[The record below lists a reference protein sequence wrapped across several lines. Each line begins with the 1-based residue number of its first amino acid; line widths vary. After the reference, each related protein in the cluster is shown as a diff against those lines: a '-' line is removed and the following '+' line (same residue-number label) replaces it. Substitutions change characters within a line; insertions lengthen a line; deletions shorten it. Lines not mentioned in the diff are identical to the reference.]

1 MALPTSGALGFYAI
15 AGELG
20 IPISNVSLRSMSNTA
35 SFSTPDR
42 VSDFYGYSSGG
53 SVTYSY
59 FNTFSAGDPCN
70 YDYWDIYL
78 GSDGMYYRFDGSFY
92 DPMYN
97 YTDFWYE
104 YLYYEP
110 LFDANVYNTW
120 EIDSTSTIL
129 IDQGLIINY
138 C

>member
-1 MALPTSGALGFYAI
+1 MALPTSGTLGFATI

-20 IPISNVSLRSMSNTA
+20 ISLSSISLRNMSSTA

-53 SVTYSY
+53 SVTYTY

-78 GSDGMYYRFDGSFY
+78 GSNGVYYRFDGSFY

-110 LFDANVYNTW
+110 LFIANVYNLW
-120 EIDSTSTIL
+120 EINSTSTVL
-129 IDQGLIINY
+129 TDQGLVLSY